1 MPCICFFYPF
11 LYVQFVCYLLSNI
24 VTISLF
30 FALFLCVHT
39 IFYVTTK
46 GTINGFTQRFLGFS
60 LYISNTTDKSD
71 GVMCFKDTNFTLKTI
86 PAVFNITCPALGQYV
101 IYYNERLGGVT
112 YPDGYSK
119 YAFNEL
125 CEVEVYGEMA
135 FY

>member
-1 MPCICFFYPF
+1 MSVFYLF
-11 LYVQFVCYLLSNI
+11 LHVHFVCYLLSNI
-24 VTISLF
+24 ITISLF
-30 FALFLCVHT
+30 FATFLCVQN
-39 IFYVTTK
+39 IFYITTK

-71 GVMCFKDTNFTLKTI
+71 GVLCFKDKNFTLETI
-86 PAVFNITCPALGQYV
+86 PAVFNITCPVLGQYV

-125 CEVEVYGEMA
+125 CEVEVYGEIA